1 MDPPKISFAASIGTS
16 LESFKPT
23 DLPHPSPDSAPSCP
37 VSDSS
42 SYHEQEEELK
52 VAKFPE
58 EDKASNPTRAPSP
71 TSQEPFSF
79 TLQTD
84 HSTLPDLIR
93 KELHPLQLSHPVPYS
108 SMAESS
114 SAKRAKRTDST
125 AMWDRNSSKPLNVDH
140 NVLRD
145 TSSSE
150 QHIINDR
157 SRREDLSR
165 RSRSRSG
172 ERIRTR
178 DRDRDRRR
186 ERSRS
191 GERNHRR
198 LASGRS
204 RSRERNDS
212 RRYDGDSRSN
222 REIERSGSRG
232 RYLSQKQ
239 GGSPDPITTT
249 CLFHHGRQQW
259 SAALPSIPLPI
270 SRFPY

>member
-125 AMWDRNSSKPLNVDH
+125 AIPPPNAPIAPSSKPL
-140 NVLRD
+140 
-145 TSSSE
+145 TSSSALAAKSTTQQKSE
-150 QHIINDR
+150 
-157 SRREDLSR
+157 EMDLDSDP
-165 RSRSRSG
+165 
-172 ERIRTR
+172 EIKVM
-178 DRDRDRRR
+178 
-186 ERSRS
+186 
-191 GERNHRR
+191 RR
-198 LASGRS
+198 LMGFATFKSTKNTKIPGNNVYGVRKEKKTEYRQYMNRVGGFNRPLSPS
-204 RSRERNDS
+204 R
-212 RRYDGDSRSN
+212 
-222 REIERSGSRG
+222 
-232 RYLSQKQ
+232 
-239 GGSPDPITTT
+239 
-249 CLFHHGRQQW
+249 
-259 SAALPSIPLPI
+259 
-270 SRFPY
+270 